1 MEKVQFQLES
11 TLPELKDL
19 YDKGLFSKYEI
30 DQITKRRT
38 AFETALIRRVT
49 RKDDFFKYAE
59 YEINLERLRK
69 VRWKKLKYHINPP
82 PPSASTYSL
91 PRRTLYILKRATAKF
106 PGDLAVWLAYVE
118 YAARE
123 GMSKV
128 VAKGINS
135 AIQHH
140 PLSPTLY
147 LLQSY
152 HHLHPGEPLPQSII
166 PSTSTLD
173 LPSQTRED
181 KPSSAFSLEGTG
193 PARTTLLLG
202 LRMIPGSHTLWGEY
216 VKLELGWV
224 EALRRRWRV
233 LGIASKPAEGG
244 DDAFDGDVE
253 ALAGGEGAFG
263 PEGEDARRAILSG
276 QLVVHALESALGKVS
291 ATGHEKNENG
301 DIVSGIAFREGLL
314 SLLRSYP
321 SPLRTKALGV
331 VYADLERV
339 AAAGGEA
346 GAQARVL
353 LLSRPLL
360 DRPYDPEVR
369 DEGGLVVSGLELV
382 NAYGKIGKEIRSA
395 AKTAG
400 PEFIDEVSKW
410 LAARIASDI
419 EGNQDLKAYLIG
431 TAKALT
437 KASLRASPAALNS
450 YLALLADSNSAE
462 YSAAVREFAARYPS
476 SSELQA
482 RLVQDLTSS
491 DEDAAAVRK
500 ACADAVAQVTHSQ
513 LDAAGQ
519 ETVIQLWKFWARWED
534 KQANNAAHW
543 RRLLRDSLRLGA
555 GIPELHQTLLADYY
569 ASQLRAGT
577 APSKALDAVIKSYQP
592 TPLFFELAFDAL
604 DELNGTQEALAKL
617 YGSWR
622 AACRTAADRVE
633 AVLVWV
639 QWLVEHAKGR
649 VAHDAVGAVL
659 SEVKGDDA
667 ASGEL
672 EAGWKE
678 ILDEAER
685 EREEADEDVDMSGS
699 ESGSEEEDEED
710 DEEGEDGSEEEDDDD
725 DDDDE
730 DAESGDLEIEM

>member
-19 YDKGLFSKYEI
+19 YDKGLFSKASYEI

-82 PPSASTYSL
+82 PPSASTFSL

-106 PGDLAVWLAYVE
+106 PGDLPVWLAYVE

-135 AIQHH
+135 ALQHH

-152 HHLHPGEPLPQSII
+152 HHLHPGEPLPHSII

-202 LRMIPGSHTLWGEY
+202 LRMIPGSHTLWREY

-233 LGIASKPAEGG
+233 LGIASKPAEGNE
-244 DDAFDGDVE
+244 AFDGDVE

-276 QLVVHALESALGKVS
+276 QLVVHALESALAKVS
-291 ATGHEKNENG
+291 ATGHEKDENG

-314 SLLRSYP
+314 ALLRSYP
-321 SPLRTKALGV
+321 SPLRTKAQEV

-339 AAAGGEA
+339 AEGGGEA

-360 DRPYDPEVR
+360 DRAYNPDVV
-369 DEGGLVVSGLELV
+369 DQGGLVVSGLELV
-382 NAYGKIGKEIRSA
+382 DAYGKIGKEIRSA

-400 PEFIDEVSKW
+400 PEFLDEASKW
-410 LAARIASDI
+410 LVARIAADI
-419 EGNQDLKAYLIG
+419 EGNDDLRRYLIG

-437 KASLRASPAALNS
+437 KASLRASPATLNR
-450 YLALLADSNSAE
+450 YLALLADTDSAE
-462 YSAAVREFAARYPS
+462 YSAAVREFAKRYPS

-482 RLVQDLTSS
+482 RLIQDLTTS

-500 ACADAVAQVTHSQ
+500 ACADAVAQVTRSQ
-513 LDAAGQ
+513 LDAAEQ

-534 KQANNAAHW
+534 RQENNAAQW
-543 RRLLRDSLRLGA
+543 KRLLRDSLRLGA
-555 GIPELHQTLLADYY
+555 GIPALHQTLLADFY
-569 ASQLRAGT
+569 ASQLRSGT
-577 APSKALDAVIKSYQP
+577 APGKALDTVIKSYQP
-592 TPLFFELAFDAL
+592 TPLFFDLAFDVL
-604 DELNGTQEALAKL
+604 DELNGTQEALGKL

-622 AACRTAADRVE
+622 AACRTAGDRVE
-633 AVLVWV
+633 AVLVWA

-649 VAHDAVGAVL
+649 AAHDAVGAVL

-667 ASGEL
+667 AAAEL

-685 EREEADEDVDMSGS
+685 EREDVDEDVDMSGS
-699 ESGSEEEDEED
+699 GSEDEE
-710 DEEGEDGSEEEDDDD
+710 EEEEQEGEEAGEGEDDDSE
-725 DDDDE
+725 DDDE
-730 DAESGDLEIEM
+730 DAESGDLEIAM

>member
-1 MEKVQFQLES
+1 M
-11 TLPELKDL
+11 
-19 YDKGLFSKYEI
+19 
-30 DQITKRRT
+30 
-38 AFETALIRRVT
+38 
-49 RKDDFFKYAE
+49 
-59 YEINLERLRK
+59 
-69 VRWKKLKYHINPP
+69 
-82 PPSASTYSL
+82 
-91 PRRTLYILKRATAKF
+91 
-106 PGDLAVWLAYVE
+106 WLAYVE

-135 AIQHH
+135 ALQHH

-173 LPSQTRED
+173 LPSQTSED

-202 LRMIPGSHTLWGEY
+202 LRMIPGSHILWGEY

-233 LGIASKPAEGG
+233 LGIASKPAAEGA
-244 DDAFDGDVE
+244 DEAFDGDVE

-291 ATGHEKNENG
+291 ATGYEKNENG
-301 DIVSGIAFREGLL
+301 DMVSGIAFREGLL

-321 SPLRTKALGV
+321 SPLRSKAQGV

-339 AAAGGEA
+339 AEAGGEA

-353 LLSRPLL
+353 LLSRSLL
-360 DRPYDPEVR
+360 DREYDPEVR

-382 NAYGKIGKEIRSA
+382 DAYGKIGKEIRSA

-400 PEFIDEVSKW
+400 PAFLDEASKW
-410 LAARIASDI
+410 IVARIASDI
-419 EGNQDLKAYLIG
+419 EGNQDLKRYLIG

-437 KASLRASPAALNS
+437 KASLKPSPATLNR
-450 YLALLADSNSAE
+450 YLGLLADTNSTE
-462 YSAAVREFAARYPS
+462 YSASVREFAGRYPS
-476 SSELQA
+476 SSDLQA
-482 RLVQDLTSS
+482 RLVQDLTSG
-491 DEDAAAVRK
+491 DEDASTVRK
-500 ACADAVAQVTHSQ
+500 ACADVVVQVTRSQ
-513 LDAAGQ
+513 LDAAAQ

-534 KQANNAAHW
+534 KQENSAAQW

-555 GIPELHQTLLADYY
+555 GIPALHQTLLADYY

-577 APSKALDAVIKSYQP
+577 APSKALDTIIKSYQP
-592 TPLFFELAFDAL
+592 TPLFFDLAFEAL
-604 DELNGTQEALAKL
+604 DELNGTQEPLSKL

-622 AACRTAADRVE
+622 AACRTASDRVE
-633 AVLVWV
+633 AVLVWA

-649 VAHDAVGAVL
+649 AAHDAVAAVL
-659 SEVKGDDA
+659 SEVKGDEA

-678 ILDEAER
+678 TLDEAER
-685 EREEADEDVDMSGS
+685 EREEAEDEDVDMSGS
-699 ESGSEEEDEED
+699 EEGSESGSEEEDDEEED
-710 DEEGEDGSEEEDDDD
+710 GEDEEEGE

-730 DAESGDLEIEM
+730 DGESGDLEIEM